1 MDADAIAASVA
12 DREDDSVSPHRVA
25 LHSVLLVAACAWP
38 LARADAQERWSFE
51 VEPYVW
57 IPDLEGEGTAG
68 DAPEVDFVFDYPG
81 GLSAALPLALRL
93 DAPGPSSFRLDVLY
107 ARWTDDEG
115 SVETESDL
123 SLLDA
128 GYGYALGESFD
139 VTAGLRAIE
148 LGLDVETGGEDA
160 DASEAWIDPW
170 VGARG
175 GRALGGGWSLTAF
188 GDVGGFGIGSDFT
201 WQAAAYAGWSSGR
214 WRIDFGYRALSVEFD
229 DDDLD
234 TELLAHGP
242 IVGVGVRF

>member
-1 MDADAIAASVA
+1 VRPRRAAL
-12 DREDDSVSPHRVA
+12 RF
-25 LHSVLLVAACAWP
+25 LLLAGACACP
-38 LARADAQERWSFE
+38 LAQTDAQERWSIE

-68 DAPEVDFVFDYPG
+68 DAPEVDFAFDYPG

-123 SLLDA
+123 SLLEA

-139 VTAGLRAIE
+139 VTAGLRAVE
-148 LGLDVETGGEDA
+148 LGLDVEVGGVDA
-160 DASEAWIDPW
+160 DASESWIDPW

-175 GRALGGGWSLTAF
+175 RRALGGGWALTAS
-188 GDVGGFGIGSDFT
+188 GDVGGFGVGSDFT
-201 WQAAAYAGWSSGR
+201 WPAAPYAGWSAGR
-214 WRIDFGYRALSVEFD
+214 WRIDLGYRALSVEFD